1 MANLLE
7 ESEERFKEFVEKTKK
22 DLIAC
27 VTANKDRFHNAG
39 KLLNRYHD
47 VVSRVPKQ
55 RLTNLREFHEIHNE
69 LCTAA
74 VILEDKSEPNVTK
87 LEYEPK
93 IDGCDKRFD
102 FHAVMS
108 KGPVRYIEVKTIH
121 PMSQDDWDKYQAAL
135 KCRRFPPDTHLI
147 LDNEWLGGELYHNA
161 YAARGKMLD
170 YALVAEDQIEKCLS
184 NIKEKVTFL
193 ALFAN
198 GFNWHLDALEDFVFF
213 YFKGIHFPGDPF
225 AQMEDYDV
233 KEKKIQLKRTIDHFA
248 YFRRPKTEM
257 KPNKVIWSV
266 KLPCIPY

>member
-1 MANLLE
+1 MSSLSE
-7 ESEERFKEFVEKTKK
+7 ESEQHFKEFVKKAKK

-27 VTANKDRFHNAG
+27 VTANKDRFHNAD
-39 KLLNRYHD
+39 KLVDRYCD
-47 VVSRVPKQ
+47 VVSRDMNQ
-55 RLTNLREFHEIHNE
+55 RLTTLREFHEVHNE

-74 VILEDKSEPNVTK
+74 AILEDKSEPNVTN
-87 LEYEPK
+87 LEYEPE

-102 FHAVMS
+102 FHAMMS

-121 PMSQDDWDKYQAAL
+121 PMSQNDWDKYQAAL
-135 KCRRFPPDTHLI
+135 KNRRFPPNTHLI

-161 YAARGKMLD
+161 YAARSKMLD
-170 YALVAEDQIEKCLS
+170 YALVVEDKIGECLS

-193 ALFAN
+193 ALFTN
-198 GFNWHLDALEDFVFF
+198 GFHWHLDELEDFVFF

-225 AQMEDYDV
+225 ADMEEHIV
-233 KEKKIQLKRTIDHFA
+233 KQKKIQLKKTIDHFA

-257 KPNKVIWSV
+257 KPNKVTWSV